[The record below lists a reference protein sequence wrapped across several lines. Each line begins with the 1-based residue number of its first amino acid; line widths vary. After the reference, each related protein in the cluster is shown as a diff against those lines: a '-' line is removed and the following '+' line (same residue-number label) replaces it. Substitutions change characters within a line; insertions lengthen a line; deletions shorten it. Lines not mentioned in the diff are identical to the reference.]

1 MNKDT
6 QLREGRISANRR
18 GFAFLLSEGRE
29 PDIFV
34 PEREARKVLHGDLV
48 LLKRIRRKKKD
59 KYFGKIIKVIEP
71 GKRKILG
78 RVSKNGGINIFEP
91 IQDIIT
97 NYFSVRIP
105 EHLNFT
111 TSSIIECEI
120 QRDSDGF
127 LINSLKFLSI
137 LQEKANRTNFV
148 DLTIRNYELPDSWS
162 EDVIQET
169 KLFKETISPEVISTR
184 KDMRAYPFVT
194 IDGEDARD
202 YDDAIFVEKNDG
214 YFDLYVAI
222 ADVAEFVKPNTRI
235 DEEAMYRGTSVYFSS
250 FVLPMLPETLSNNLC
265 SLKPNV
271 DRLVIIVHCKLDLDG
286 NLVSKEFYEGVICSK
301 ARLTYEQVQRF
312 YDSNESSLSVQTLD
326 NLRFQRKLYKLL
338 LEKRKA
344 RFALAIDNVEA
355 NYTFND
361 SGGLSSINH
370 QEKKESQGVVEECMI
385 CADIA
390 VATFLKKEKQ
400 TAIFRHHPEPESDKL
415 LQLNQEALKLS
426 FREDAF
432 AGNARKLCNM
442 ILEKTYDSE
451 KRHYY
456 SLMVKR
462 TQSLAFYSASES
474 NHFGLSLDSYTH
486 FTSPIRRY
494 CDLIVHRILKARIS
508 GDKLGNESWL
518 APICSMISRSE
529 RRAEEATREEMQY
542 LKAEFLSTKIGEE
555 FEGFVTNLTDDGIVV
570 QVFSH
575 MVEGFVLRSKKQKSK
590 YMSSSHLETGTYLR
604 LVLTEVDMRMRKI
617 FFKLK

>member
-6 QLREGRISANRR
+6 HLREGRISANRR

-194 IDGEDARD
+194 IDGED
-202 YDDAIFVEKNDG
+202 
-214 YFDLYVAI
+214 
-222 ADVAEFVKPNTRI
+222 
-235 DEEAMYRGTSVYFSS
+235 
-250 FVLPMLPETLSNNLC
+250 
-265 SLKPNV
+265 
-271 DRLVIIVHCKLDLDG
+271 
-286 NLVSKEFYEGVICSK
+286 
-301 ARLTYEQVQRF
+301 
-312 YDSNESSLSVQTLD
+312 
-326 NLRFQRKLYKLL
+326 
-338 LEKRKA
+338 
-344 RFALAIDNVEA
+344 
-355 NYTFND
+355 
-361 SGGLSSINH
+361 
-370 QEKKESQGVVEECMI
+370 
-385 CADIA
+385 
-390 VATFLKKEKQ
+390 
-400 TAIFRHHPEPESDKL
+400 
-415 LQLNQEALKLS
+415 
-426 FREDAF
+426 
-432 AGNARKLCNM
+432 
-442 ILEKTYDSE
+442 
-451 KRHYY
+451 
-456 SLMVKR
+456 
-462 TQSLAFYSASES
+462 
-474 NHFGLSLDSYTH
+474 
-486 FTSPIRRY
+486 PI
-494 CDLIVHRILKARIS
+494 K
-508 GDKLGNESWL
+508 
-518 APICSMISRSE
+518 
-529 RRAEEATREEMQY
+529 
-542 LKAEFLSTKIGEE
+542 
-555 FEGFVTNLTDDGIVV
+555 
-570 QVFSH
+570 
-575 MVEGFVLRSKKQKSK
+575 
-590 YMSSSHLETGTYLR
+590 
-604 LVLTEVDMRMRKI
+604 
-617 FFKLK
+617 